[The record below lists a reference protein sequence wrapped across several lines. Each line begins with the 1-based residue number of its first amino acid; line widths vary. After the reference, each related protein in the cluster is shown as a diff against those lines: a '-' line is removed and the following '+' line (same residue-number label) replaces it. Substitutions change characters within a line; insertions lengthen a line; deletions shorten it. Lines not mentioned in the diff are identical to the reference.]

1 MGAELGCGDEVIIS
15 LMLIF
20 TNGNSTGC
28 PRLEP
33 SRIRGEF
40 FRVIEQEG

>member
-1 MGAELGCGDEVIIS
+1 MGGALGCGDEIIS

>member
-1 MGAELGCGDEVIIS
+1 MGAELGCGEEVIIS

-33 SRIRGEF
+33 SRIRCEF

>member
-1 MGAELGCGDEVIIS
+1 MEAELGCGDEVITI
-15 LMLIF
+15 LVLIF

-28 PRLEP
+28 PWLEP
-33 SRIRGEF
+33 SRVRGEF

>member
-20 TNGNSTGC
+20 TCVKSTEC
-28 PRLEP
+28 PKMGQ
-33 SRIRGEF
+33 SRTRGEF

>member
-1 MGAELGCGDEVIIS
+1 MGGALGCGDEIIS

-20 TNGNSTGC
+20 TCVKSTEC
-28 PRLEP
+28 PKMGQ
-33 SRIRGEF
+33 SRTRGEF

>member
-1 MGAELGCGDEVIIS
+1 MEAELGCGDEVITG

-33 SRIRGEF
+33 SR
-40 FRVIEQEG
+40 V

>member
-1 MGAELGCGDEVIIS
+1 MGGALRCGDEIIS

-20 TNGNSTGC
+20 TYVKSKDC
-28 PRLEP
+28 PKMGH
-33 SRIRGEF
+33 SRTMGEF